1 MGVVLTVRGSSVPFK
16 FCVRDRT
23 GWESEG
29 YQVWAGTLDTCSLAT
44 HSLILNSHLLVYQ
57 ADFTPPDQ
65 HEWAELRLP
74 FSAFIPSVRGQVVGP
89 PGSLRP
95 DGIIGGGLML
105 SKLSADGRRNGVQ
118 EGEFRLEI
126 RAVRTY

>member
-1 MGVVLTVRGSSVPFK
+1 MPFK

-29 YQVWAGTLDTCSLAT
+29 YQVCNALDMCSLPT
-44 HSLILNSHLLVYQ
+44 HFLILNSHLLGYQ

-65 HEWAELRLP
+65 HEWAEVRLP
-74 FSAFIPSVRGQVVGP
+74 FSSFIPSVRGQVVGP
-89 PGSLRP
+89 RGSLRP

-105 SKLSADGRRNGVQ
+105 SKLSSDGRPNGVQ
-118 EGEFRLEI
+118 EGQFRLEI